1 MMVWLK
7 VIGIRKHKFTSDTN
21 HSRTNNIPHTVT
33 GRRLHRGPISCLGSE
48 CVRSNFNTL
57 RPSELQKSCV
67 KEMDFFI
74 AMQINCRLHYVWTPC
89 RLVVTNVP
97 PNLTF
102 TNPAITECTWEFFY
116 GSQINQR
123 VYVHKKINW
132 LVSITPHTL
141 LVAWDELAL

>member
-89 RLVVTNVP
+89 RLVVTK
-97 PNLTF
+97 
-102 TNPAITECTWEFFY
+102 CTTKFNFYKSCYYRVHLGIFY